1 MQKIWFLLFFSVLA
15 FSQSKNNA
23 CSTLSKI
30 NKLIQEKHYRPK
42 TIDDSLSVYIFN
54 TFLEKLD
61 DNNSLFLASDITE
74 LKKHQYKID
83 NYIKEENCNFLSII
97 FSSYSKAVTRHQKLI
112 TSIIQESISLSSTE
126 TIQFSK
132 KRFPYYSQE
141 ANLKKLFR
149 KRILLDI
156 LSDVSMVSQNKDSIL
171 KVFPELAI
179 ASKIKILENYD
190 CEAKNKTLSEEAFTS
205 LFLNTFCSYF
215 DPHTMYFS
223 KEEKSNFLSGL
234 SSSNYSFGIDMTL
247 NDKNELEIATIIP
260 NGAAYYS
267 NKIDVGDVLQKI
279 NCNGTDYSVK
289 CNNYEAIDKIL
300 TANETK
306 KALFTFRKNTGE
318 IYAVELSKQLM
329 RDTQNSVYSYII
341 EYEGIK
347 TGYIKIP
354 SFYSKFENGKTNVSD
369 DVKKEIVKLTDNKIN
384 RLLIDLE
391 NNSGGSMQEAINLCG
406 LFINAPAIAQVK
418 YANVPPYLMA
428 PENAKPI
435 FTGKIVVLINGFS
448 ASASEF
454 FANAMQ
460 DFSMALLVG
469 SQSFGKASIQE
480 IFKIDNEKED
490 FIKITIGSFYRI
502 TGQSNQYFGIKPTI
516 TIPSIFEDQLP
527 REKKSKTALRNQS
540 MQGYIGPNSYPLSE
554 SQKEVIQNYN
564 LQTQKN
570 QTLQKIVSLKKRFN
584 KLYDD
589 AIAPVKLNIASV
601 FDFVNKNKSLYKDIG
616 DYLKTENELQIY
628 NSYHNFDNKDKSDSV
643 LTSYKIGIKNIK
655 SNTTIFE
662 AVKIIGKLR

>member
-1 MQKIWFLLFFSVLA
+1 MKKLWLLLFSSSIIFA
-15 FSQSKNNA
+15 QSADEA
-23 CSTLSKI
+23 CSTLSQI
-30 NKLIQEKHYRPK
+30 NKLILEKHYQPK
-42 TIDDSLSVYIFN
+42 PIDDSLSVYVYN
-54 TFLEKLD
+54 TFIESLD
-61 DNNSLFLASDITE
+61 DNNSIFLNEDIAE
-74 LKKHQYKID
+74 LKKNKFKID
-83 NYIKEENCNFLSII
+83 NFIKDRNCTFLESFFSI
-97 FSSYSKAVTRHQKLI
+97 YNKAVSRHQKII
-112 TSIIQESISLSSTE
+112 TTLQNEPISNSSSE
-126 TIQFSK
+126 VIQFAK
-132 KRFPYYSQE
+132 KSFPYYNQE
-141 ANLKKLFR
+141 NELKKLFK
-149 KRILLDI
+149 KRILFDLLTEI
-156 LSDVSMVSQNKDSIL
+156 SQSYQNKDSITIA
-171 KVFPELAI
+171 FDSLAK
-179 ASKIKILENYD
+179 AAKIKVLENYD
-190 CEAKNKTLSEEAFTS
+190 CEAKNKTLSETAFNA
-205 LFLNTFCSYF
+205 LFINVFCSYF
-215 DPHTMYFS
+215 DPHTLYFS
-223 KEEKSNFLSGL
+223 KDEKSNFLSGL

-267 NKIDVGDVLQKI
+267 NKIDVGDILQKI
-279 NCNGTDYSVK
+279 KVNETEFGLK
-289 CNNYEAIDKIL
+289 CNNYEETDRIL
-300 TANETK
+300 TSNETK

-329 RDTQNSVYSYII
+329 RDTQNSVYSYVI
-341 EYEGIK
+341 EYEGVK

-369 DVKKEIVKLTDNKIN
+369 DVKKEIVKLKDNKIN
-384 RLLIDLE
+384 SLIIDLE
-391 NNSGGSMQEAINLCG
+391 NNTGGSMQEAINLCG
-406 LFINAPAIAQVK
+406 FFINAPAIAQVK
-418 YANVPPYLMA
+418 YANAPPYLMA

-435 FTGKIVVLINGFS
+435 FTGKIVVLINGYS

-502 TGQSNQYFGIKPTI
+502 TGKSNQYFGIKPTI
-516 TIPSIFEDQLP
+516 TIPSIFEDQMP

-570 QTLQKIVSLKKRFN
+570 PTLQKIVSLKKRFN

-643 LTSYKIGIKNIK
+643 LTSDKIGIKNIK
-655 SNTTIFE
+655 TNTTIFE